1 MIRSMDVGKVGASVP
16 GSALHML
23 PAGVALLSPE
33 ESVWQGMLRGWRTQQ
48 LARQLRE
55 TTVSVRVR
63 VVERFQEFTGTYPW
77 TWSSEDLESWFV
89 VLRTTGVSGQGR
101 AFGTLRSY
109 QAYVAGFCGYLVS
122 PAYGWAE
129 TCLERFGEHPV
140 QICHEG
146 NRIRHVLESETD
158 PRVRPFTRP
167 ELQLFFD
174 FADDQVERAARSR
187 RKGWL
192 TTFRDAT
199 IFKFVYAYG
208 LRRTESLKVDTVDFH
223 RNPATPEFGEYG
235 SCSVRYGKSSKGGPP
250 KRRTVLTVFPWAVE
264 VLAEYQS
271 EVRPLF
277 EPDGVMLF
285 PTERGGRVCGAY
297 LDARFSEYRDA
308 AGLPEDLHL
317 HCLRHSY
324 VTHLVEDGFDPFFVQ
339 QQVGHAYSSTTA
351 LYTGVS
357 NDFKNHTLRR
367 ALDRC
372 LDPAV
377 TAPGREPRDVHLEG
391 AQA

>member
-146 NRIRHVLESETD
+146 NRIRHVLG
-158 PRVRPFTRP
+158 VR
-167 ELQLFFD
+167 D
-174 FADDQVERAARSR
+174 
-187 RKGWL
+187 
-192 TTFRDAT
+192 
-199 IFKFVYAYG
+199 
-208 LRRTESLKVDTVDFH
+208 
-223 RNPATPEFGEYG
+223 
-235 SCSVRYGKSSKGGPP
+235 
-250 KRRTVLTVFPWAVE
+250 
-264 VLAEYQS
+264 
-271 EVRPLF
+271 
-277 EPDGVMLF
+277 
-285 PTERGGRVCGAY
+285 
-297 LDARFSEYRDA
+297 
-308 AGLPEDLHL
+308 
-317 HCLRHSY
+317 
-324 VTHLVEDGFDPFFVQ
+324 
-339 QQVGHAYSSTTA
+339 
-351 LYTGVS
+351 
-357 NDFKNHTLRR
+357 
-367 ALDRC
+367 
-372 LDPAV
+372 
-377 TAPGREPRDVHLEG
+377 
-391 AQA
+391 